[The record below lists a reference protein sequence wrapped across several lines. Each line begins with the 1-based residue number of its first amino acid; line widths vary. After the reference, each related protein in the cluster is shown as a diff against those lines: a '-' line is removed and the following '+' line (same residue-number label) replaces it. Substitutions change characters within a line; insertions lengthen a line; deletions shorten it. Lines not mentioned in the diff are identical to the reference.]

1 MAGRKGG
8 KWDWMRAVYKN
19 LGLDPDYQMV
29 VNATKEPHLGKTLDE
44 LAASAN
50 DLEDRKAIATMT
62 LEAINAELT
71 GVEQL
76 MLDAFEKLETVDSI
90 RVNGYTF
97 KPQTSPSPRIADP
110 VQFRAWVDNNSPHIL
125 SVNAQ
130 TLKGIVSRALEGDG
144 AIPDGLEIKQHT
156 SISRR
161 K

>member
-1 MAGRKGG
+1 MAAAKS
-8 KWDWMRAVYKN
+8 KWGWMRGIYEK

-29 VNATKEPHLGKTLDE
+29 VNATKEPHLEKTLDE
-44 LAASAN
+44 LGAEANALEEKKEIASRA
-50 DLEDRKAIATMT
+50 LE
-62 LEAINAELT
+62 LVNAELL

-76 MLDAFEKLETVDSI
+76 MLDAFEKLESVDSI
-90 RVNGYTF
+90 RINGYTF
-97 KPQTSPSPRIADP
+97 KPSTTPSPRVADP
-110 VQFRAWVDNNSPHIL
+110 VAFRAWVDHNSPHIL

-144 AIPDGLEIKQHT
+144 VIPDGLEIKQHT